1 MTIGKLPGIGRIR
14 RTPRVNLPVISTPT
28 RKIIF
33 EWGLTDT
40 VITCILIVAWIAV
53 YAFTQ

>member
-1 MTIGKLPGIGRIR
+1 MTRI
-14 RTPRVNLPVISTPT
+14 NLPVIHTGT

-40 VITCILIVAWIAV
+40 VITCILTIAGVLV
-53 YAFTQ
+53 YAFTR